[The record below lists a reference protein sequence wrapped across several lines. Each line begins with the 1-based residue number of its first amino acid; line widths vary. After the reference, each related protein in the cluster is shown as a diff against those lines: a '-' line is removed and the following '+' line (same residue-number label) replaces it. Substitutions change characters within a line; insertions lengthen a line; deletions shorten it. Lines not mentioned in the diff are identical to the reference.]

1 MLAQRHRYKCRTR
14 QTRFQLRGL
23 YCFFGCSPQKK
34 PNSIPARDTRCIDT
48 SPCAVVLRDD
58 SRSRRIRDSRGEFLT
73 TARILSPGRT
83 IGRRHFQ
90 REDRFFVF
98 TDRPTHNAFRSRST
112 SPRLPPL
119 SHFLLVSFSPSFLLL
134 FHRVPPYF
142 SFSSKNAL
150 ELCRKIF
157 SSFRATRKPLS
168 FILTESLR
176 DMSFFLFRVPRTLL
190 QSKLLLVHFG
200 KLDLQMCQK

>member
-1 MLAQRHRYKCRTR
+1 MLAQRHRYECRTR
-14 QTRFQLRGL
+14 RTRFQLRGL
-23 YCFFGCSPQKK
+23 YCFFGCSPEKK

-98 TDRPTHNAFRSRST
+98 TDRPTHNAFRSRFT
-112 SPRLPPL
+112 SPHPSPL

-142 SFSSKNAL
+142 SFSSKNTL

-157 SSFRATRKPLS
+157 SSFRATQTFVLYSHRIS
-168 FILTESLR
+168 SRHVIFFI
-176 DMSFFLFRVPRTLL
+176 
-190 QSKLLLVHFG
+190 
-200 KLDLQMCQK
+200 